1 VRHGALAS
9 MMLSPVIGLMTY
21 ATALLTAFSIAQR
34 RASCPFYGLT
44 YLVKGHT
51 HDHEIGLLGPSLRRL
66 LLSLRCTSHYSTERC
81 YRSLR

>member
-51 HDHEIGLLGPSLRRL
+51 HDHEIGLLGPPLRRL
-66 LLSLRCTSHYSTERC
+66 LLSLRCTSHSPTERC